1 MQHRL
6 PVNRLLEQTEYRL
19 WQLVCLCQDGGT
31 RLLHDLVLTQ
41 CSCFGSIV
49 SILNPS
55 SCCGHIFLNILQVC
69 DGVLKPILDCTEVGT
84 LRVNFLNCSVNNN
97 QRLLRT
103 FYTINVNILNSL
115 INSSY
120 VS

>member
-19 WQLVCLCQDGGT
+19 WQLVCLCQDGRA

-41 CSCFGSIV
+41 CSCFGSKV

-55 SCCGHIFLNILQVC
+55 SRCGHIFLNILQVC
-69 DGVLKPILDCTEVGT
+69 DGVLKPVLDGT
-84 LRVNFLNCSVNNN
+84 QVSTLGVNFLDGGVNDN
-97 QRLLRT
+97 QGFLRT
-103 FYTINVNILNSL
+103 LSHW
-115 INSSY
+115 
-120 VS
+120 